1 TTTTSSAWPIT
12 ARRWPTTPAA
22 TCCSATASRRSR
34 ACSTRSSTSASARTG
49 PPAAT
54 TRTCTSP
61 CASPPTARRRRG
73 PTTRAGS
80 PPRTSWR
87 PPPSAAPGHSASAT
101 GSAGSTRATR
111 PISSFSISTTSTG
124 SRATTPPTSSSTPR
138 MAAPCTP
145 SWSAAAW
152 WWRAASRSVS
162 TCRHWRGRRRP
173 RASAWPRS
181 MRPTRRCSAGSRAW
195 STPSVPASPRRPTTS
210 TASLAD
216 ITPTE
221 RQRARPRCDKPA
233 QFHREAT
240 MVHITRRALS
250 GGLAIAGLL
259 PLLPRALAQQGYPAG
274 LTVKF
279 VVPFAPGGTTDIVGR
294 VMADRLGALWSVPTV
309 VENVGGAGGN
319 VGNDRV
325 AKGPADGSQIL
336 VMSPGIAT
344 NRFIYARLAYD
355 PETDL
360 VPLVRVASTPNLL
373 SVRKGLP
380 VSSVRELIAYAKAN
394 PGKLDFASPG
404 VGTTVHLAGE
414 LFKKMAGVDMV
425 HVAYR
430 GSGPALIDLVGGS
443 VDMLF
448 DNISSVI
455 PHVREGSVRALGI

>member
-1 TTTTSSAWPIT
+1 
-12 ARRWPTTPAA
+12 
-22 TCCSATASRRSR
+22 
-34 ACSTRSSTSASARTG
+34 
-49 PPAAT
+49 
-54 TRTCTSP
+54 
-61 CASPPTARRRRG
+61 
-73 PTTRAGS
+73 
-80 PPRTSWR
+80 
-87 PPPSAAPGHSASAT
+87 
-101 GSAGSTRATR
+101 
-111 PISSFSISTTSTG
+111 
-124 SRATTPPTSSSTPR
+124 
-138 MAAPCTP
+138 
-145 SWSAAAW
+145 
-152 WWRAASRSVS
+152 
-162 TCRHWRGRRRP
+162 
-173 RASAWPRS
+173 
-181 MRPTRRCSAGSRAW
+181 
-195 STPSVPASPRRPTTS
+195 
-210 TASLAD
+210 
-216 ITPTE
+216 
-221 RQRARPRCDKPA
+221 
-233 QFHREAT
+233 
-240 MVHITRRALS
+240 MVQVTRRALT
-250 GGLAIAGLL
+250 GGLAASGLL
-259 PLLPRALAQQGYPAG
+259 PLLPRARAQQGYPAG

-294 VMADRLGALWSVPTV
+294 VMADRLGALWNAPTV

-325 AKGPADGSQIL
+325 AKGPTDGSQIL

-355 PETDL
+355 PEADL

-394 PGKLDFASPG
+394 PGKLNFASPG

-455 PHVREGSVRALGI
+455 PHVREGSVRALGITTLQRSPVAPEFPPIAETLPGYEVSAWWGIGVRAGTPEDICATIERDAQAVCRLADVRAHFGALAAETVGSSRAEFASFLTAEREKWGKLIAELKLRAE